1 MYVTNC
7 VRGDGFGGQYQ
18 NIIWAIIYSELNNYN
33 FYYTPFSSMEHNYDG
48 DPDFIDKKEKFIN
61 IIEHYPLVETLPN
74 NTFVK
79 QLCGGV
85 DGVNFDPIEND
96 LNKSLNLSSFLK
108 IKELFHKNKKSI
120 FENSVTNVA
129 VHVRKQNIHDNH
141 TLGLYDDKY
150 FLDIMNHIR
159 VTYPGEK
166 IFHIFSQ
173 GDENN
178 FQHFKNKDVLFHLN
192 ESIEKTFYSM
202 VTSQILIMSKSSL
215 SYTAAML
222 NDGIVYYLPFWHKPS
237 SKWIIKK

>member
-1 MYVTNC
+1 MVKVITQFKYNW
-7 VRGDGFGGQYQ
+7 
-18 NIIWAIIYSELNNYN
+18 INNN
-33 FYYTPFSSMEHNYDG
+33 STIFNQPLFYLGSVLKRH
-48 DPDFIDKKEKFIN
+48 
-61 IIEHYPLVETLPN
+61 L
-74 NTFVK
+74 
-79 QLCGGV
+79 
-85 DGVNFDPIEND
+85 
-96 LNKSLNLSSFLK
+96 LK